1 MKVVM
6 FTKNYHVFGVICVAF
21 LSFACGGSYA
31 PLPTVD
37 YVDPVKYLGKWYEIA
52 RLPNSFQKQCAQSTA
67 EYSKIDDET
76 IRVVNRCSQTGSDKS
91 DGIEGKAFVVPNS
104 GNAKLKV
111 QFFWPFKGDYWIIA
125 LDKENYQWAIV
136 GEPKRKYLWI
146 LARQASIDNKL
157 FTQLK
162 EMAGE
167 KGFDVSKLI
176 VTESQ
181 K

>member
-1 MKVVM
+1 M
-6 FTKNYHVFGVICVAF
+6 AF

-67 EYSKIDDET
+67 EYSLIDNET
-76 IRVVNRCSQTGSDKS
+76 IRVVNRCTQKDSSKPDEAT
-91 DGIEGKAFVVPNS
+91 GKAFIVPNS

-125 LDKENYQWAIV
+125 LDKENYQWVVV
-136 GEPKRKYLWI
+136 GEPSRKYLWI
-146 LARQASIDNKL
+146 LARQASIDTDLFNKL
-157 FTQLK
+157 K
-162 EMAGE
+162 DIAKD

-176 VTESQ
+176 VTDGQ

>member
-1 MKVVM
+1 MNLHKL
-6 FTKNYHVFGVICVAF
+6 VITGVAF
-21 LSFACGGSYA
+21 ISLIWSGCGGSYA

-67 EYSKIDDET
+67 EYSMIDNET
-76 IRVVNRCSQTGSDKS
+76 IRVVNRCTQLDSSKPDEAT
-91 DGIEGKAFVVPNS
+91 GKAFIVPNS

-125 LDKENYQWAIV
+125 LDKENYQWVVV

-146 LARQASIDNKL
+146 LARHASIDKSL
-157 FTQLK
+157 FSRLK
-162 EMAGE
+162 DIARE
-167 KGFDVSKLI
+167 KGFDVSRLI
-176 VTESQ
+176 VTDAQ

>member
-1 MKVVM
+1 MIKTRIFLMGVVLM
-6 FTKNYHVFGVICVAF
+6 SL

-52 RLPNSFQKQCAQSTA
+52 RLPNSFQKQCSQSTA

-76 IRVVNRCSQTGSDKS
+76 IRVVNRCAQLNSSESD
-91 DGIEGKAFVVPNS
+91 EVTGKAFIVPNS

-111 QFFWPFKGDYWIIA
+111 QFFWPFKGDYWIIG
-125 LDKENYQWAIV
+125 LDKENYQWVVV

-146 LARQASIDNKL
+146 LARQASIEKDL
-157 FTQLK
+157 FNRLK
-162 EMAGE
+162 VLAKE

-176 VTESQ
+176 VTGAQE
-181 K
+181 

>member
-1 MKVVM
+1 MIK
-6 FTKNYHVFGVICVAF
+6 KIAYQIGVIFMSF

-37 YVDPVKYLGKWYEIA
+37 HVDPVKYLGKWYEIA

-76 IRVVNRCSQTGSDKS
+76 IRVVNRCSQTNSDKS
-91 DGIEGKAFVVPNS
+91 DEVEGKAFIVPNS

-125 LDKENYQWAIV
+125 LDKENYQWVVV
-136 GEPKRKYLWI
+136 GEPSRKYLWI
-146 LARQASIDNKL
+146 LARHEAIDKELFSKL
-157 FTQLK
+157 TDIAK
-162 EMAGE
+162 E
-167 KGFDVSKLI
+167 KGFDVSRLI
-176 VTESQ
+176 VTGEQ